1 MMRTLDWEGIWHAP
15 AASWESLQLGERR
28 AESQLRA
35 IDEAGGPSY
44 QLDYQLEWD
53 DQWRLREARF
63 SVDSARGLHRLHL
76 LTDGAGHWRTD
87 QGETLVALDGC
98 LDIDIWPS
106 PFTNTFPIRRLQLAD
121 GERRELAVVYLEAPK
136 LKPVRMRQGY
146 TRIDAHHYR
155 YENLEG
161 TNFQAL
167 LTVDGDGLVIDYPT
181 LFRRA

>member
-1 MMRTLDWEGIWHAP
+1 MRTLNWEGLWHAP
-15 AASWESLQLGERR
+15 AASWESLQLVEGR

-44 QLDYQLEWD
+44 QLDYQLDWD
-53 DQWRLREARF
+53 SQWRLREAHF
-63 SVDSARGLHRLHL
+63 SVESERGAHQLHL
-76 LTDGAGHWRTD
+76 LTDGEGHWRNANGD
-87 QGETLVALDGC
+87 ALMDLDGC

-121 GERRELAVVYLEAPK
+121 GDRRELAVVYLEAPK
-136 LKPVRMRQGY
+136 LRPVRMRQGY
-146 TRIDAHHYR
+146 TRIDAHHYL

-161 TNFQAL
+161 TDFQAL
-167 LTVDGDGLVIDYPT
+167 LTVDDDGLVIDYPT

>member
-1 MMRTLDWEGIWHAP
+1 MRSLAWEGIWHAP
-15 AASWESLQLGERR
+15 TSSWESLQLAERS

-44 QLDYQLEWD
+44 QLDYQLDWD
-53 DQWRLREARF
+53 EQWRLREARF
-63 SVDSARGLHRLHL
+63 KVESARSTQELHL
-76 LTDGAGHWRTD
+76 LTDGEGHWRNAE
-87 QGETLVALDGC
+87 GALPELEGC

-106 PFTNTFPIRRLQLAD
+106 PFTNTFPIRRLGLAD

-146 TRIDAHHYR
+146 TRVDAHHYL

-161 TNFQAL
+161 TDFQAL
-167 LTVDGDGLVIDYPT
+167 LTVDDAGLVIDYPT
-181 LFRRA
+181 LFRRV